1 MEENR
6 EDILGFETLKYWRK
20 KIARSIFKINPIIRL
35 IIIRARKRK
44 ISDIQAVLK
53 AEINSFKQLS
63 NATKLHIAIKILK
76 VTDQW

>member
-1 MEENR
+1 MEEDR
-6 EDILGFETLKYWRK
+6 EDILGVTLKYWRK
-20 KIARSIFKINPIIRL
+20 KIVRSIFKINPIIRL
-35 IIIRARKRK
+35 IMIKARKRK

-53 AEINSFKQLS
+53 AEINSFKRLS

>member
-1 MEENR
+1 MEEDR
-6 EDILGFETLKYWRK
+6 EDILGVTLKYWRK
-20 KIARSIFKINPIIRL
+20 KIVRSIFKINPIIRL
-35 IIIRARKRK
+35 IMIRARKRK

-53 AEINSFKQLS
+53 AEINSFKRLS

>member
-1 MEENR
+1 MCEDSEE
-6 EDILGFETLKYWRK
+6 LFSETLKLWRK
-20 KIARSIFKINPIIRL
+20 TIARSIIKVNPIIRW
-35 IIIRARKRK
+35 ITIRARKRK

-53 AEINSFKQLS
+53 AEINSFKRLS